1 MGLSWSTLPNCWL
14 LGFGG
19 LVAETEI
26 FPKMIYIYQDSEND
40 SMLHDIERE
49 IPEFIVRFNDNSSPC
64 LTSPWSR
71 SSSTVR
77 SKQLEIN
84 SEGGIC
90 ENVVE
95 VVSPPHSQNNILLRD
110 K

>member
-1 MGLSWSTLPNCWL
+1 
-14 LGFGG
+14 
-19 LVAETEI
+19 
-26 FPKMIYIYQDSEND
+26 
-40 SMLHDIERE
+40 MLHDTEIE

-95 VVSPPHSQNNILLRD
+95 EVSPPHSQNTIPAQRQMIPEQSQRTVSNSNGEIIQ
-110 K
+110 